1 MINPLKLQAATRHA
15 EVDTPVFLGE
25 GAWHHAWK
33 VRKNGSDWVLRIP
46 KEVAYGQPVLYDEAV
61 LKAEYGG
68 TELYYAAVNQA
79 VKGAAPMHYSFFVTE
94 ELTYT
99 LESFAGTA
107 IELAEINREAAFQ
120 LGQDIGEIYR
130 ETEKIPHGLSGYGF
144 LVWSTEEGLRGSIAG
159 DAHQGLKEESEE
171 QLADYETL
179 CQVHPELKTEAVEK
193 AIHWAAALRQRRFTM
208 PLLTNQDASP
218 ENILMNGTQVC
229 LIDPYPIVYYPRGMA
244 GNFMNLYENYFVSLS
259 ATERYRKHRFD
270 VHEAK
275 MKAIA
280 EGFLAGYSEG
290 NTEIVREVRGEQLLQ
305 VLESAFSHLQL
316 LEGELRK
323 ETEIRFG
330 TKKEIAA
337 RLPLFLTEL
346 ERLAAININNESIV

>member
-1 MINPLKLQAATRHA
+1 MINPLKLQEAIRHA
-15 EVDTPVFLGE
+15 EVETPVFLGE

-33 VRKNGSDWVLRIP
+33 VRKDGSDWVLRIP
-46 KEVAYGQPVLYDEAV
+46 KEIAYGQPVPFDEAA

-68 TELYYAAVNQA
+68 TQLYYAAINQA
-79 VKGAAPMHYSFFVTE
+79 VKGAAPMHYSFYVTE

-99 LESFAGTA
+99 RESFVGTA
-107 IELAEINREAAFQ
+107 IDLAELKHEAAFQ
-120 LGQDIGEIYR
+120 VGQNIGEIYR
-130 ETEKIPHGLSGYGF
+130 KTEKIPHGLSGYGF
-144 LVWSTEEGLRGSIAG
+144 LAWSKEDGLRGSIAG
-159 DAHQGLKEESEE
+159 DAQQGLKEESEE
-171 QLADYETL
+171 QLADFETL
-179 CQVHPELKTEAVEK
+179 CRALPEFRSEAVEK
-193 AIHWAAALRQRRFTM
+193 AIHLAAELRQQRFTI

-229 LIDPYPIVYYPRGMA
+229 LIDPYPILYYPRGMA
-244 GNFMNLYENYFVSLS
+244 GNFMNLYETYFVSLA

-280 EGFLAGYSEG
+280 EGFLAGYSDG
-290 NTEIVREVRGEQLLQ
+290 IPEIVREVRGEQVLQ

-323 ETEIRFG
+323 EAEIRFG
-330 TKKEIAA
+330 TKEDIAG
-337 RLPLFLTEL
+337 RLQLFLKEL
-346 ERLAAININNESIV
+346 KRLAAINQQI

>member
-1 MINPLKLQAATRHA
+1 MIDKLKLEAAIIHA
-15 EVDTPVFLGE
+15 GVVAPEFLGE

-46 KEVAYGQPVLYDEAV
+46 KEIAYGQPVLYDEAV

-144 LVWSTEEGLRGSIAG
+144 FAWSKEKGLRGSISG
-159 DAHQGLKEESEE
+159 DAHLGLKEESEE
-171 QLADYETL
+171 QLADYEIL
-179 CQVHPELKTEAVEK
+179 CQVHPELKSEAVEK
-193 AIHWAAALRQRRFTM
+193 AIH
-208 PLLTNQDASP
+208 
-218 ENILMNGTQVC
+218 
-229 LIDPYPIVYYPRGMA
+229 
-244 GNFMNLYENYFVSLS
+244 
-259 ATERYRKHRFD
+259 
-270 VHEAK
+270 
-275 MKAIA
+275 
-280 EGFLAGYSEG
+280 
-290 NTEIVREVRGEQLLQ
+290 
-305 VLESAFSHLQL
+305 
-316 LEGELRK
+316 
-323 ETEIRFG
+323 
-330 TKKEIAA
+330 
-337 RLPLFLTEL
+337 
-346 ERLAAININNESIV
+346 